1 MHRRTR
7 TWSASAAL
15 ALGLVLGGCAT
26 SSPEE
31 PMTTASPEPVPTVPG
46 KTPPVHPTTL
56 PTQPGDP
63 ISPVPSAPTQA
74 PPIDVLARPGVKEAI
89 AAEAERRGVAPDE
102 VSVVEYADVT
112 WPDGSIGCP
121 QPGMMYTQAL
131 LPGRRLLLEVQ
142 GEVASYHSGGG
153 PAFGYCANPR
163 PALPAA
169 PDTRPR

>member
-7 TWSASAAL
+7 LRAAAGAL
-15 ALGLVLGGCAT
+15 ALGLLLGGCAT
-26 SSPEE
+26 SPSEE
-31 PMTTASPEPVPTVPG
+31 PMTTATPREPRPTVPG
-46 KTPPVHPTTL
+46 KTPSPQPTTL
-56 PTQPGDP
+56 PLPSDGPTPP
-63 ISPVPSAPTQA
+63 AAPATPVPD
-74 PPIDVLARPGVKEAI
+74 DVLELPGVREAI

-131 LPGRRLLLEVQ
+131 VPGRRLLLEVQ

-163 PALPAA
+163 PALPAT

>member
-46 KTPPVHPTTL
+46 KTPPVHPTVL
-56 PTQPGDP
+56 PGT
-63 ISPVPSAPTQA
+63 SRPTPTDSEPA
-74 PPIDVLARPGVKEAI
+74 DARGLPGVQEAI
-89 AAEAERRGVAPDE
+89 GAEAQRQGVAPE
-102 VSVVEYADVT
+102 QVAVITYAEVT
-112 WPDGSIGCP
+112 WSDGSIGCP

-131 LPGRRLLLEVQ
+131 VPGRHLELAVN
-142 GEVASYHSGGG
+142 GDVASYHAAADHGFS
-153 PAFGYCANPR
+153 YCADPQ
-163 PALPAA
+163 PPLPAESD
-169 PDTRPR
+169 PLR

>member
-1 MHRRTR
+1 MESGRAIRVSYTEDILNP
-7 TWSASAAL
+7 T
-15 ALGLVLGGCAT
+15 LV
-26 SSPEE
+26 
-31 PMTTASPEPVPTVPG
+31 V
-46 KTPPVHPTTL
+46 
-56 PTQPGDP
+56 
-63 ISPVPSAPTQA
+63 
-74 PPIDVLARPGVKEAI
+74 REAI
-89 AAEAERRGVAPDE
+89 AAVAERRGVAPDE

-131 LPGRRLLLEVQ
+131 VPGRRLLLEVQ